1 MPVTPTTS
9 QHLQQY
15 VTERLPALLQGSLEA
30 PGDNPSFTVDQR
42 YVPLRDPAYQ
52 K

>member
-1 MPVTPTTS
+1 MPATPATS

-15 VTERLPALLQGSLEA
+15 VTERLPALLQGGLEV
-30 PGDNPSFTVDQR
+30 PGDPPSFTVDQR
-42 YVPLRDPAYQ
+42 YVPLKDPAYQ